1 MARMSTLR
9 EQLLAEIDSYCATA
23 GMKETT
29 FGRLAV
35 NDGKFVGRLRG
46 GKDITVG
53 TLERIRDFI
62 APART
67 SPPASNDATPR
78 SVAAGE

>member
-1 MARMSTLR
+1 
-9 EQLLAEIDSYCATA
+9 
-23 GMKETT
+23 MKETT

-53 TLERIRDFI
+53 TLERIREFI
-62 APART
+62 AAA
-67 SPPASNDATPR
+67 SAVPPASNDATPR
-78 SVAAGE
+78 AVAAGE